1 MAWEDSRRLQLD
13 MKLRLQTS
21 KGSLVLNCLIDTG
34 AQVNLIKRGLVQ
46 SPMVSRASQLIRL
59 FTADGSAMAGGDQVV
74 QGRLHMQAVERAR
87 TMDGRGSCAVG
98 EPEQVSF
105 PAVAYLADIWPDAIL
120 SYGWL
125 LSNGLWPALP
135 YNCLFREVAWA
146 DQFILEPEVNVSLGW
161 PPQGKVGGPEIR
173 SQSGSANHANAS
185 TASVTPKREA
195 ILQRQV
201 TAAQSF
207 PGAGRALW
215 GADCWQ
221 PTFY

>member
-1 MAWEDSRRLQLD
+1 MWLRPRWQCTRIGLVAWEDSRRLQLD

-98 EPEQVSF
+98 GTRASFVSRRR
-105 PAVAYLADIWPDAIL
+105 
-120 SYGWL
+120 
-125 LSNGLWPALP
+125 LP
-135 YNCLFREVAWA
+135 RRYMA
-146 DQFILEPEVNVSLGW
+146 
-161 PPQGKVGGPEIR
+161 
-173 SQSGSANHANAS
+173 
-185 TASVTPKREA
+185 
-195 ILQRQV
+195 
-201 TAAQSF
+201 
-207 PGAGRALW
+207 
-215 GADCWQ
+215 
-221 PTFY
+221 